1 LVDERALGREPGY
14 PFALDADECPAG
26 ATPAPLTL
34 ASRPM
39 WEALLRDLGD
49 GTPAAVVAARFHRGL
64 ADAVVETAARVA
76 GDIDTAAL
84 SGGVFQNRVLLE
96 LVSDG
101 LRGRG
106 FKVLSPHNV
115 PANDG
120 GLSLGQAA
128 VAVARQAL
136 GAIGAAGQAIPCV

>member
-1 LVDERALGREPGY
+1 
-14 PFALDADECPAG
+14 
-26 ATPAPLTL
+26 
-34 ASRPM
+34 M